1 MTDVTVTSLRQVA
14 ESLLVALQQESTVIT
29 ENKASAADKAAQ
41 TAALVGQ
48 VFQISQQPLAALGKI
63 LSSLKDSLD
72 KQGMDTRKTALVR
85 AVKASQ
91 NLRVKAAY
99 DRGTKLYTFEVVPEK
114 ETSFDSFVDDLLKK
128 MDKAEYDNA
137 VILLALQQALAE
149 RAAPQPT
156 VDPLD
161 DLI

>member
-1 MTDVTVTSLRQVA
+1 MTDVSVTSLRQVA
-14 ESLLVALQQESTVIT
+14 DSLLDALQQETTVLT

-48 VFQISQQPLAALGKI
+48 VFQISQAPLAALGKI

-72 KQGMDTRKTALVR
+72 KQGMDTRKTALIR
-85 AVKASQ
+85 ALKASQ
-91 NLRVKAAY
+91 NIKVRATY
-99 DRGTKLYTFEVVPEK
+99 DRSTKLYAFEVVPEK
-114 ETSFDSFVDDLLKK
+114 ETSFESFVDDLIKR

-137 VILLALQQALAE
+137 VILLAIQQALAE
-149 RAAPQPT
+149 RAAPQT
-156 VDPLD
+156 VVNPLD